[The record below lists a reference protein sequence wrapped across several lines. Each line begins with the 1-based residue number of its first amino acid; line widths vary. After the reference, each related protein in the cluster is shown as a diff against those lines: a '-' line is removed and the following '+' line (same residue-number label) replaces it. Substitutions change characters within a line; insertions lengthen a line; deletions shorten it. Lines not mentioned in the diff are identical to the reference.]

1 MVVLPRV
8 STFPTRGIYLSLG
21 LSQGHETIIKENNKR
36 ILVYRS
42 NQINMFKSWFAGLLI
57 ILSLG
62 ITSCA
67 AGVSGLQSYVNTS
80 KGYEFLYPNGWIP
93 VNLGTSARKSVD
105 VVFRDLVERTE
116 NLSVIINDVPD
127 GKTLEDLGTP
137 SEVGYRLLKAINKTP
152 DLDVEAEFLRAES
165 REGKDKT
172 YYLLEYEENLPDQ
185 EERHNIASVAVS
197 RGKIFTF
204 SLSTPER
211 RWESVKDSFEV
222 AAKSFTVR

>member
-1 MVVLPRV
+1 
-8 STFPTRGIYLSLG
+8 
-21 LSQGHETIIKENNKR
+21 
-36 ILVYRS
+36 
-42 NQINMFKSWFAGLLI
+42 MFKSFLAGLLI
-57 ILSLG
+57 ILSVA
-62 ITSCA
+62 TSSCA

-93 VNLGTSARKSVD
+93 VTLGASARKSVD

-127 GKTLEDLGTP
+127 NKTLEDLGTP

-152 DLDVEAEFLRAES
+152 NSNVEAEFLRAES
-165 REGKDKT
+165 RQAKDKT

-185 EERHNIASVAVS
+185 EERHNIASVSVS

-204 SLSTPER
+204 SLSTPQR
-211 RWESVKDSFEV
+211 RWENVKDSFEV

>member
-1 MVVLPRV
+1 
-8 STFPTRGIYLSLG
+8 
-21 LSQGHETIIKENNKR
+21 
-36 ILVYRS
+36 
-42 NQINMFKSWFAGLLI
+42 MFKSFLAGLLI
-57 ILSLG
+57 ILSVA
-62 ITSCA
+62 ISSCS
-67 AGVSGLQSYVNTS
+67 AGVSGLQSYVDTA

-93 VNLGTSARKSVD
+93 VTLGASARKSVD

-116 NLSVIINDVPD
+116 NLSVIINEVPD

-152 DLDVEAEFLRAES
+152 NSDMEAEFLRAES
-165 REGKDKT
+165 RQGTDKT

-185 EERHNIASVAVS
+185 EARHNIASVSVS

-211 RWESVKDSFEV
+211 RWDKVKDSFEI
-222 AAKSFTVR
+222 ATKSFTVR

>member
-1 MVVLPRV
+1 
-8 STFPTRGIYLSLG
+8 
-21 LSQGHETIIKENNKR
+21 
-36 ILVYRS
+36 
-42 NQINMFKSWFAGLLI
+42 MFKSFFAGLLI
-57 ILSLG
+57 ILSLAVS
-62 ITSCA
+62 SCS
-67 AGVSGLQSYVNTS
+67 AGVSGLQSYVDTS

-93 VNLGTSARKSVD
+93 VSLGASARKSVD

-116 NLSVIINDVPD
+116 NLSVIINEVPD

-137 SEVGYRLLKAINKTP
+137 SEVGYRLLKAINKAP
-152 DLDVEAEFLRAES
+152 NSDVEAEFLRAES
-165 REGKDKT
+165 REAKDKT

-185 EERHNIASVAVS
+185 EARHNIASVSVS

-211 RWESVKDSFEV
+211 RWESVKDAFEV

>member
-1 MVVLPRV
+1 
-8 STFPTRGIYLSLG
+8 
-21 LSQGHETIIKENNKR
+21 
-36 ILVYRS
+36 
-42 NQINMFKSWFAGLLI
+42 MFKSFFAGLLI
-57 ILSLG
+57 ILSVA
-62 ITSCA
+62 ISSCS
-67 AGVSGLQSYVNTS
+67 AGVSGLQSYVNTN

-93 VNLGTSARKSVD
+93 VTLGASARKSVD

-116 NLSVIINDVPD
+116 NLSVIINEVPD

-152 DLDVEAEFLRAES
+152 DSDLEAEFLRAES
-165 REGKDKT
+165 RQAKDKT

-185 EERHNIASVAVS
+185 EERHNIASVSVS

-211 RWESVKDSFEV
+211 RWDNVKDSFEI